1 MKKQFLYILL
11 AVIPSCVF
19 AQTTKVKTGE
29 AGVPKELIG
38 HWQVGTFAMT
48 NFWNP
53 TTGQYAGNAGEA
65 SRSYQISA
73 DGTAEEFFIY
83 NSTSYNCRTQIL
95 GYRKG
100 TLKIDAANK
109 SFSFCPTTG
118 YYRTANCFN
127 KEWKR
132 KEYSGKDLCPQY
144 QLTYYWAL
152 QNGDLLVKESPDA
165 TSSTVFKKINTVSTK

>member
-1 MKKQFLYILL
+1 MRRLLFVVTLIL
-11 AVIPSCVF
+11 PSLVLF
-19 AQTTKVKTGE
+19 AQKTKTLETT
-29 AGVPKELIG
+29 VPKELIG
-38 HWQVGTFAMT
+38 HWQVGTFSLT

-73 DGTAEEFFIY
+73 DGTMEEFFIY

-100 TLKIDAANK
+100 SIKLNPDK
-109 SFSFCPTTG
+109 SFSFCPTSG
-118 YYRTANCFN
+118 YYRTANCF
-127 KEWKR
+127 KKDWSR

-144 QLTYYWAL
+144 QVNYYWTVE
-152 QNGDLLVKESPDA
+152 NGSLVVKETPA
-165 TSSTVFKKINTVSTK
+165 GSTTTYKKINTIGKG

>member
-1 MKKQFLYILL
+1 MQVIFFLFALSF
-11 AVIPSCVF
+11 SCISF
-19 AQTTKVKTGE
+19 AQKAKPSGTTI
-29 AGVPKELIG
+29 PKELIG
-38 HWQVGTFAMT
+38 HWQLGSFSMT

-65 SRSYQISA
+65 SRSYQIGA
-73 DGTAEEFFIY
+73 DGTMEEFFIY

-100 TLKIDAANK
+100 AIQFNADK

-118 YYRTANCFN
+118 YYRTANCF
-127 KEWKR
+127 KKDWSR

-144 QLTYYWAL
+144 VVNYYWSVENGAL
-152 QNGDLLVKESPDA
+152 VVREKRDGN
-165 TSSTVFKKINTVSTK
+165 STVYKKINALQKD

>member
-1 MKKQFLYILL
+1 MKKLL
-11 AVIPSCVF
+11 FYFVFIAVSSSAF
-19 AQTTKVKTGE
+19 AQTGQSKTTGP
-29 AGVPKELIG
+29 AVPKELIG
-38 HWQVGTFAMT
+38 HWQLGTFAMT

-100 TLKIDAANK
+100 VLKIDAAAK
-109 SFSFCPTTG
+109 SFTFCPASG

-144 QLTYYWAL
+144 QLTYYWSL
-152 QNGDLLVKESPDA
+152 QDGNLVVKESPG
-165 TSSTVFKKINTVSTK
+165 STTASTYRKIDVAVTK